1 DFDDVVDVVALD
13 LPWHAGERNEVVG
26 DNDDAVGVH
35 GVGESK
41 AEGAAGALAV
51 GAVGVA
57 EHVGRGSGDDGDVD
71 VNFAILD
78 GLEATAMGAQ
88 NAHAHHVALGAVVAE
103 RTIHAA
109 FDVVNDAGLHQ
120 LDDTG
125 LRGEGCTWEPADV
138 LHAHAGGGLQDL

>member
-78 GLEATAMGAQ
+78 GLEASAVRTKDTHSG
-88 NAHAHHVALGAVVAE
+88 HVALRAVVAK
-103 RTIHAA
+103 
-109 FDVVNDAGLHQ
+109 
-120 LDDTG
+120 
-125 LRGEGCTWEPADV
+125 
-138 LHAHAGGGLQDL
+138 